1 MQKPVER
8 LKKKVQKENLW
19 FFILSL
25 LEKKKLYGREIR
37 ELIKKEF
44 GFFSGNVTAYKVL
57 YIMKRGGYVTRFIKD
72 GRKYYKI
79 TPKGK
84 KQLKDARKFLK
95 EIYKKRSIS

>member
-25 LEKKKLYGREIR
+25 LEKKELYGNEIR

-57 YIMKRGGYVTRFIKD
+57 YILERGRYVTRFSNN
-72 GRKYYKI
+72 GRKYYKM
-79 TPKGK
+79 TSEGK
-84 KQLKDARKFLK
+84 AQLKEARKFLK
-95 EIYKKRSIS
+95 VTSKH

>member
-25 LEKKKLYGREIR
+25 LGTKELYGNEIR

-57 YIMKRGGYVTRFIKD
+57 YIMKRGNYVTRFAKN

-84 KQLKDARKFLK
+84 EQLKSARKFLK
-95 EIYKKRSIS
+95 EISK

>member
-25 LEKKKLYGREIR
+25 LEKKELYGNEIR

-57 YIMKRGGYVTRFIKD
+57 YILERGNYVTRFTKN
-72 GRKYYKI
+72 GKKYYKI
-79 TPKGK
+79 TSKGK
-84 KQLKDARKFLK
+84 NQLKEARKFLK
-95 EIYKKRSIS
+95 DVSKY